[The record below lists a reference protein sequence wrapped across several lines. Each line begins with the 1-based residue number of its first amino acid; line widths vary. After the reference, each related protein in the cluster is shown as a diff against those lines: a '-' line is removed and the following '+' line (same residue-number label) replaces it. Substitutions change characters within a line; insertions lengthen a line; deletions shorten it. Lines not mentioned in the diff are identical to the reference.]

1 MSTFFEI
8 LGSLGMFLFGMK
20 LMSDGLQKLS
30 GERLRAVLRSMTKNR
45 FMGLLS
51 GLIVTSVIQSSS
63 ATTVMLVS
71 FVNAG
76 LIKLREAI
84 GVIMGANLGTTA
96 TAWIIAI
103 FAFKFSISSLALP
116 LLGIGVFLT
125 FVKKSEFKNTG
136 EFLVGFGLLFMGLDF
151 LKESMPDIQTDSA
164 IFEWIQGYTNLGFLS
179 VLIFLGFGVA
189 LTLVV
194 QSSSVA
200 IAITITMAAKGW
212 FGFDLAAA
220 IVLGENIGTTVTAI
234 IASIQ
239 ANTNA
244 RRTAAAH
251 LTFNI
256 LGVCW
261 MLLIYHFFIGMIEYL
276 LPAGNTISP
285 EFLAMSGVE
294 DVAALSPQAMAELAN
309 RAILPDRLALFH
321 TMFNAVNI
329 LLLIWFVPQIE
340 KIVTWAVKSKE
351 EDNKITV
358 SQKLQYISNNFK
370 EMGEIALL
378 EGQKQVRT
386 LAKIA
391 DEMFEGF
398 MNVFQNT
405 DKDLS
410 AEVKRLRALEQE
422 TDVLAMD
429 LTSFF
434 VQCSSHELSDQS
446 VKLVTRNMIVVAEL
460 EDMSD
465 ACYRLITF
473 ARKRYRKQFTDMIWH
488 TPAFV
493 DFCSEIKSFIKF
505 MESNLE
511 KQTISKEDLSFAMN
525 MRSKLD
531 LIRKS
536 LRKEAISQMEST
548 GATKGA
554 ILFIE
559 VLSQCERVTSH
570 ALNILEAI

>member
-8 LGSLGMFLFGMK
+8 LGSLGMFLFGMR

-30 GERLRAVLRSMTKNR
+30 GEKLRAILRSMTKNR

-51 GLIVTSVIQSSS
+51 GLVVTSVIQSSS

-96 TAWIIAI
+96 TAWLIAI

-116 LLGIGVFLT
+116 MIGIGVFLT
-125 FVKKSEFKNTG
+125 FVKKSEWKNLG
-136 EFLVGFGLLFMGLDF
+136 EFMVGFGLLFMGLDF
-151 LKESMPDIQTDSA
+151 LKDSMPDMQADSA
-164 IFEWIQGYTNLGFLS
+164 IFEWIQRYTDLGFLS
-179 VLIFLGFGVA
+179 VLIFLGFGVV
-189 LTLVV
+189 LTLIV

-212 FGFDLAAA
+212 FGFELAAA
-220 IVLGENIGTTVTAI
+220 IVLGENIGTTITAI
-234 IASIQ
+234 IASIP

-244 RRTAAAH
+244 RRTAASH

-261 MLLIYHFFIGMIEYL
+261 MLIVYPYFIGMIEFL
-276 LPAGNTISP
+276 LPSTQNISP
-285 EFLAMSGVE
+285 EFMAMNGIKDAASLAPE
-294 DVAALSPQAMAELAN
+294 AMADIAN

-321 TMFNAVNI
+321 TMFNAFNI
-329 LLLIWFVPQIE
+329 MVLIWFVPQIE
-340 KIVTWAVKSKE
+340 KIVVWAVRSKK
-351 EDNKITV
+351 EDSQITV

-370 EMGEIALL
+370 EMGELALL
-378 EGQKQVRT
+378 EGQKQVIT

-398 MNVFQNT
+398 MNVFQNN

-410 AEVKRLRALEQE
+410 DEVKRLRALEQE

-511 KQTISKEDLSFAMN
+511 KQTISKEDLSFALN

-559 VLSQCERVTSH
+559 VLSQCERVSSH
-570 ALNILEAI
+570 ALNILEAL

>member
-234 IASIQ
+234 IASIP

-340 KIVTWAVKSKE
+340 KIVTWAVKSKK
-351 EDNKITV
+351 EDSKITV

-378 EGQKQVRT
+378 EGQKQVIT

-410 AEVKRLRALEQE
+410 TEVKRLRDLEQE

-434 VQCSSHELSDQS
+434 VQCSNHELSDQS
-446 VKLVTRNMIVVAEL
+446 IKLVTRNMIVVAEL

>member
-8 LGSLGMFLFGMK
+8 LGSLGMFLFGMR

-30 GERLRAVLRSMTKNR
+30 GEKLRAILRSMTKNR

-51 GLIVTSVIQSSS
+51 GLVVTSVIQSSS

-96 TAWIIAI
+96 TAWLIAI

-116 LLGIGVFLT
+116 MIGIGVFLT
-125 FVKKSEFKNTG
+125 FVKKSEWKNLG
-136 EFLVGFGLLFMGLDF
+136 EFMVGFGLLFMGLDF
-151 LKESMPDIQTDSA
+151 LKDSMPDMQADSA
-164 IFEWIQGYTNLGFLS
+164 IFEWIQRYTDLGFLS
-179 VLIFLGFGVA
+179 VLIFLGFGVV
-189 LTLVV
+189 LTLIV

-212 FGFDLAAA
+212 FGFELAAA
-220 IVLGENIGTTVTAI
+220 IVLGENIGTTITAI
-234 IASIQ
+234 IASIP

-244 RRTAAAH
+244 RRTAASH

-261 MLLIYHFFIGMIEYL
+261 MLIVYPYFIGMIEFL
-276 LPAGNTISP
+276 LPSTQSISP
-285 EFLAMSGVE
+285 EFMAMNGIKDAASLAPE
-294 DVAALSPQAMAELAN
+294 AMADIAN

-321 TMFNAVNI
+321 TMFNAFNI
-329 LLLIWFVPQIE
+329 LVLIWFVPQIE
-340 KIVTWAVKSKE
+340 KIVVWAVRSKK
-351 EDNKITV
+351 EDSQITV

-370 EMGEIALL
+370 EMGELALL
-378 EGQKQVRT
+378 EGQKQVIT

-398 MNVFQNT
+398 MNVFQNN

-410 AEVKRLRALEQE
+410 DEVKRLRALEQE

-511 KQTISKEDLSFAMN
+511 KQTISKEDLSFALN

-559 VLSQCERVTSH
+559 VLSQCERVSSH
-570 ALNILEAI
+570 ALNILEAL

>member
-234 IASIQ
+234 IASIP

-294 DVAALSPQAMAELAN
+294 DVSALSPQAMAELAN

-340 KIVTWAVKSKE
+340 KIVTWAVKSKK
-351 EDNKITV
+351 EDSKITV

-378 EGQKQVRT
+378 EGQKQVIT

-410 AEVKRLRALEQE
+410 TEVKRLRDLEQE

-434 VQCSSHELSDQS
+434 VQCSNHELSDQS

>member
-1 MSTFFEI
+1 
-8 LGSLGMFLFGMK
+8 MFLFGMR

-30 GERLRAVLRSMTKNR
+30 GEKLRAILRSMTKNR

-51 GLIVTSVIQSSS
+51 GLVVTSVIQSSS

-96 TAWIIAI
+96 TAWLIAI

-116 LLGIGVFLT
+116 MIGIGVFLT
-125 FVKKSEFKNTG
+125 FVKKSEWKNLG
-136 EFLVGFGLLFMGLDF
+136 EFMVGFGLLFMGLDF
-151 LKESMPDIQTDSA
+151 LKDSMPDMQADSA
-164 IFEWIQGYTNLGFLS
+164 IFEWIQRYTDLGFLS
-179 VLIFLGFGVA
+179 VLIFLGFGVV
-189 LTLVV
+189 LTLIV

-212 FGFDLAAA
+212 FGFELAAA
-220 IVLGENIGTTVTAI
+220 IVLGENIGTTITAI
-234 IASIQ
+234 IASIP

-244 RRTAAAH
+244 RRTAASH

-261 MLLIYHFFIGMIEYL
+261 MLIVYPYFIGMIEFL
-276 LPAGNTISP
+276 LPSTQSISP
-285 EFLAMSGVE
+285 EFMAMNGIKDAASLAPE
-294 DVAALSPQAMAELAN
+294 AMADIAN

-321 TMFNAVNI
+321 TMFNAFNI
-329 LLLIWFVPQIE
+329 LVLIWFVPQIE
-340 KIVTWAVKSKE
+340 KIVVWAVRSKK
-351 EDNKITV
+351 EDSQITV

-370 EMGEIALL
+370 EMGELALL
-378 EGQKQVRT
+378 EGQKQVIT

-398 MNVFQNT
+398 MNVFQNN

-410 AEVKRLRALEQE
+410 DEVKRLRALEQE

-511 KQTISKEDLSFAMN
+511 KQTISKEDLSFALN

-559 VLSQCERVTSH
+559 VLSQCERVSSH
-570 ALNILEAI
+570 ALNILEAL

>member
-1 MSTFFEI
+1 
-8 LGSLGMFLFGMK
+8 MFLFGMR

-30 GERLRAVLRSMTKNR
+30 GEKLRAILRSMTKNR

-51 GLIVTSVIQSSS
+51 GLVVTSVIQSSS

-96 TAWIIAI
+96 TAWLIAI

-116 LLGIGVFLT
+116 MIGIGVFLT
-125 FVKKSEFKNTG
+125 FVKKSEWKNLG
-136 EFLVGFGLLFMGLDF
+136 EFMVGFGLLFMGLDF
-151 LKESMPDIQTDSA
+151 LKDSMPDMQADSA
-164 IFEWIQGYTNLGFLS
+164 IFEWIQRYTDLGFLS
-179 VLIFLGFGVA
+179 VLIFLGFGVV
-189 LTLVV
+189 LTLIV

-212 FGFDLAAA
+212 FGFELAAA
-220 IVLGENIGTTVTAI
+220 IVLGENIGTTITAI
-234 IASIQ
+234 IASIP

-244 RRTAAAH
+244 RRTAASH

-261 MLLIYHFFIGMIEYL
+261 MLIVYPYFIGMIEFL
-276 LPAGNTISP
+276 LPSTQSISP
-285 EFLAMSGVE
+285 EFMAMNGIKDAASLAPE
-294 DVAALSPQAMAELAN
+294 AMADIAN

-321 TMFNAVNI
+321 TMFNAFNI
-329 LLLIWFVPQIE
+329 LVLIWFVPQIE
-340 KIVTWAVKSKE
+340 KIVVWAVRSNKE
-351 EDNKITV
+351 DSQITV

-370 EMGEIALL
+370 EMGELALL
-378 EGQKQVRT
+378 EGQKQVIT

-398 MNVFQNT
+398 MNVFQNN

-410 AEVKRLRALEQE
+410 DEVKRLRALEQE

-511 KQTISKEDLSFAMN
+511 KQTISKEDLSFALN

-559 VLSQCERVTSH
+559 VLSQCERVSSH
-570 ALNILEAI
+570 ALNILEAL

>member
-234 IASIQ
+234 IASIP

-378 EGQKQVRT
+378 EGQKQVIT